1 MKVQPQNTG
10 KFQIRE
16 TAWCP
21 GCGNHSILPSLQR
34 ALEELGRDPHEV
46 LMVAGIGQ
54 AAKTPQYISA
64 NSFCG
69 LHGRA
74 LPIALSAKM
83 ANERLT
89 VVVNTGDGDSYG
101 EGGNHFIHNIR
112 RNVDITHFVHDNQ
125 IYGLTKGQASPT
137 TDVGHVTP
145 VQPQGSI
152 NTPLNPVLL
161 ALVMGAGFV
170 ARAFS
175 GDQVQ
180 LVSIMK
186 SAINYRGYALVDILQ
201 PCVSFNKVNTFMDY
215 SKRVYHLPDDYDSS
229 NKILAMQT
237 AMEFG
242 DKIPTGIL
250 YNVAQPTFHDRNSV
264 LAKGVPLVTRK
275 VSRPAIEDLLREFM
289 ED

>member
-1 MKVQPQNTG
+1 MSEQFRTY
-10 KFQIRE
+10 E

-21 GCGNHSILPSLQR
+21 GCGNFNILESLKR
-34 ALEELGRDPHEV
+34 ALTELGKDPYEV

-54 AAKTPQYISA
+54 AAKLPQYISA

-74 LPIALSAKM
+74 IPAAVAAKM
-83 ANERLT
+83 ANDNLT
-89 VVVNTGDGDSYG
+89 VIVDSGDGDTYG

-112 RNVDITHFVHDNQ
+112 RNTNITHFIHDNQ

-137 TDVGHVTP
+137 SGIGLVTGA
-145 VQPQGSI
+145 QTTGNI
-152 NTPLNPVLL
+152 NAPLNPVAL
-161 ALVMGAGFV
+161 AITLGAGFV

-175 GDQVQ
+175 GDMDQ

-186 SAINYRGYALVDILQ
+186 EAISYKGYAMVDIFQ
-201 PCVSFNKVNTFMDY
+201 PCVTFNHINTFSFY
-215 SKRVYHLPDDYDSS
+215 KNRVYSLDENYDPS
-229 NKILAMQT
+229 NKLAALEK

-250 YNVAQPTFHDRNSV
+250 YREDKESFSERNVVLNKGTALIDRPFNPSIIEE
-264 LAKGVPLVTRK
+264 LTSQLV
-275 VSRPAIEDLLREFM
+275 
-289 ED
+289 